1 MAITFQI
8 TGHKKSGKTLIT
20 TSLIK
25 KLTLAGYS
33 VAAIKHD
40 AHHAAMDIPGTDSDR
55 MSSAGASQ
63 VILQSE
69 TSLFFHQEGH
79 VPSLPAMVD
88 FLGRTADFVL
98 IEGHKEAILYP
109 QLLLLK
115 PHENPNEILT
125 TQPIKTGTLFDN
137 QYAELVGQN
146 EITAWCFNYLKQA
159 KEKKQ

>member
-1 MAITFQI
+1 MAIAFQI
-8 TGHKKSGKTLIT
+8 IGHKKSGKTLIT

-40 AHHAAMDIPGTDSDR
+40 AHHATMDIPGTDSDR

-69 TSLFFHQEGH
+69 TGLFFHQEGH
-79 VPSLPAMVD
+79 VPALPAMVD
-88 FLGRTADFVL
+88 FLGRTTDFVL

-109 QLLLLK
+109 KLLLLK
-115 PHENPNEILT
+115 PHEKPDEVLT
-125 TQPIKTGTLFDN
+125 TQPVKIGTLFNN

-146 EITAWCFNYLKQA
+146 EIVDWCFNYLKQVT
-159 KEKKQ
+159 EEE